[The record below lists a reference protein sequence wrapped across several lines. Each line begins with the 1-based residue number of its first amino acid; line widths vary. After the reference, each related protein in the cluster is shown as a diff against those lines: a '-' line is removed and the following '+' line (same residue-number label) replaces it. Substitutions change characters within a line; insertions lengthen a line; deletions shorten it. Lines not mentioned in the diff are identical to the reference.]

1 MSGLVDRVLLT
12 LEAGRVARYHAAPTV
27 APQSVGLHSYGVAV
41 LCLHLCGGCASAEL
55 LQAAL
60 LHDAPEIITGDV
72 PYTTKRNSPTI
83 KHELEE
89 LEERVYDYDVLPF
102 PKLTQAEVA
111 TLKLADTLDGLIW
124 CHKTENR
131 GPVLDRWAEAMGI
144 ALQKYAGVVEPDVLM
159 RAKELA
165 EAGPFTGVKSQY

>member
-1 MSGLVDRVLLT
+1 MSNPIDRALLT

-41 LCLHLCGGCASAEL
+41 LCLHLCGGYPSAEL

-83 KHELEE
+83 KHELEQ
-89 LEERVYDYDVLPF
+89 LEERVYNYDVLPF
-102 PKLTQAEVA
+102 PKLTEAEVA

-124 CHKTENR
+124 CRKTETR
-131 GPVLDRWAEAMGI
+131 GPVLDRWAEALDV
-144 ALQKYAGVVEPDVLM
+144 ALRKSASIVEPDVLM
-159 RAKELA
+159 RAQELA
-165 EAGPFTGVKSQY
+165 

>member
-1 MSGLVDRVLLT
+1 MSSLVDRALLT

-60 LHDAPEIITGDV
+60 LHDAPEIVTGDV

-89 LEERVYDYDVLPF
+89 LEEQVYNYDVLPF

-124 CHKTENR
+124 CRKTETR
-131 GPVLDRWAEAMGI
+131 GPVLSRWTEALEI
-144 ALQKYAGVVEPDVLM
+144 ALRKFADVVEPDVLM
-159 RAKELA
+159 RAQELA
-165 EAGPFTGVKSQY
+165 EADPFPGV

>member
-1 MSGLVDRVLLT
+1 MNDFVDRVLLT

-41 LCLHLCGGCASAEL
+41 LCLHLCGGCTSAEL

-83 KHELEE
+83 KHELEQ
-89 LEERVYDYDVLPF
+89 LEEQVYNYDVLPF

-124 CHKTENR
+124 CRKTETR
-131 GPVLDRWAEAMGI
+131 GPVLGRWNEAMDI
-144 ALQKYAGVVEPDVLM
+144 ALQKYAGIVKPDVLM

-165 EAGPFTGVKSQY
+165 EAGPFPGVKSQY